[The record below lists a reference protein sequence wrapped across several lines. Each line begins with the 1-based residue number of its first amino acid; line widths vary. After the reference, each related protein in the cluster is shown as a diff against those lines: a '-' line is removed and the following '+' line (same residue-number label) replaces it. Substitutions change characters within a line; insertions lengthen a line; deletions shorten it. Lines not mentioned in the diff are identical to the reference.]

1 MGAVSGGAGQYR
13 FTLWVN
19 NEGWEEYDEDYTDL
33 ATGVFTGLPA
43 GTYAVLV
50 EDAEDCPSYTT
61 GEIVLDDPD
70 VLSFTTSILH
80 IRCEGTNDGVITIEA
95 DGGTPDYW
103 YAINNTQTW
112 VGFGAG
118 EDTKTYI
125 ATEPGTF
132 VIWVKDANDCI
143 TEPDTVVILEPEAL
157 GAEITVTDASCYG
170 IADGEINLVGTG
182 GWEEMS
188 SFEFAVND
196 GAWTSAT
203 TIGGLP
209 AGNHILNIRDVNAY
223 GPPYQDLDCTYNVPF
238 TIGSPAPI
246 TYDVVI
252 DHVSCKDGSDG
263 ALTVN
268 VLSGGTPYV
277 DLVGDL
283 DGYDIRLTG
292 DAYDSGWIRSGID
305 FSHTFTGLPHAIY
318 TVYIEDANGCI
329 LAPTVGDAESPY
341 VTIESW
347 EVAEPDTYLEFEA
360 EWLNDV
366 TCFNGTDGS
375 FQIDAMGGTPPYK
388 YYAGLS
394 IPPNCNTPTCHLF
407 VEAPDPDSDEW
418 MDNDTLMV
426 GAGTWVVWVMDAN
439 GCIKGGQTDE
449 DGIPVNEWRVK
460 VEQPDSVMWDW
471 TWISGDPDYKYYLRP
486 SCFGVWDGEIPLT
499 GVMGGS
505 GIYNAHVW
513 GTSAAGD
520 TVNLMYYDIGDYDD
534 PYTLG
539 GIPASNAQGLWVT
552 IMDDNGCVS
561 MIDTIYIS
569 QPDPLE
575 VTLQESPDN
584 YSCFGVVEGWIEAY
598 ATGGN
603 EDLPSVVREYQLLKN
618 GVVHT
623 PWQSIASAF
632 LVEVG
637 NEFIVQVR
645 DLVPGRQTCTT
656 ESDTLWMPTPLKV
669 EFANIEDL
677 TCHGVEKPTVKITA
691 SGTPGRMFRVWYRQI
706 EDNPDPDYTV
716 YDGWFEESIVI
727 DDAFDFDNENINDLH
742 YSVMLEDDHGCLSPD
757 TILTFDQVQVP
768 ITVDWETGNM
778 TECTEDLTVNTI
790 IGGVEPYVV
799 MVNDSVI
806 MVGDV
811 FTMPRGTHTVKVM
824 DAHMCVWEQMV
835 EVVGMYVTRDT
846 TITTYIG
853 GYETSFVD
861 EEAGVD
867 TMLVTG
873 MHQWMYMFGDCERT
887 LNVEVIEI
895 PRPLTIAEVQ
905 GEGDAS
911 EWVGDIVE
919 VTATVTAIAAGEG
932 FFVQDANAVNSGIW
946 VEYTDVNDLGV
957 AIGDGVKVVGEVAE
971 IADVTSIQ
979 PTEAPMM
986 AEGTPAITPMEVT
999 PSGLE
1004 TEMYES
1010 VLVMVPGARATS
1022 ALSNG
1027 QWDIYYEPNDNATV
1041 NDWLYSFSP
1050 EDSAFYHVTGIVN
1063 GRLDAFLLDPRMES
1077 DVTAVPTKV
1086 DPELANSFKV
1096 YPNPFNDKIY
1106 IDNNE
1111 MLTRVVITNIAGQR
1125 VIDVEYPEREIRTA
1139 NLVSGVYLVN
1149 LFNEGGL
1156 VKTDRI
1162 VKR

>member
-1 MGAVSGGAGQYR
+1 
-13 FTLWVN
+13 
-19 NEGWEEYDEDYTDL
+19 
-33 ATGVFTGLPA
+33 
-43 GTYAVLV
+43 
-50 EDAEDCPSYTT
+50 
-61 GEIVLDDPD
+61 
-70 VLSFTTSILH
+70 
-80 IRCEGTNDGVITIEA
+80 
-95 DGGTPDYW
+95 
-103 YAINNTQTW
+103 
-112 VGFGAG
+112 
-118 EDTKTYI
+118 
-125 ATEPGTF
+125 
-132 VIWVKDANDCI
+132 
-143 TEPDTVVILEPEAL
+143 
-157 GAEITVTDASCYG
+157 
-170 IADGEINLVGTG
+170 
-182 GWEEMS
+182 
-188 SFEFAVND
+188 
-196 GAWTSAT
+196 
-203 TIGGLP
+203 
-209 AGNHILNIRDVNAY
+209 
-223 GPPYQDLDCTYNVPF
+223 
-238 TIGSPAPI
+238 
-246 TYDVVI
+246 
-252 DHVSCKDGSDG
+252 
-263 ALTVN
+263 
-268 VLSGGTPYV
+268 
-277 DLVGDL
+277 
-283 DGYDIRLTG
+283 
-292 DAYDSGWIRSGID
+292 
-305 FSHTFTGLPHAIY
+305 
-318 TVYIEDANGCI
+318 
-329 LAPTVGDAESPY
+329 
-341 VTIESW
+341 
-347 EVAEPDTYLEFEA
+347 
-360 EWLNDV
+360 
-366 TCFNGTDGS
+366 
-375 FQIDAMGGTPPYK
+375 
-388 YYAGLS
+388 
-394 IPPNCNTPTCHLF
+394 
-407 VEAPDPDSDEW
+407 
-418 MDNDTLMV
+418 
-426 GAGTWVVWVMDAN
+426 
-439 GCIKGGQTDE
+439 
-449 DGIPVNEWRVK
+449 
-460 VEQPDSVMWDW
+460 
-471 TWISGDPDYKYYLRP
+471 
-486 SCFGVWDGEIPLT
+486 
-499 GVMGGS
+499 
-505 GIYNAHVW
+505 
-513 GTSAAGD
+513 
-520 TVNLMYYDIGDYDD
+520 
-534 PYTLG
+534 
-539 GIPASNAQGLWVT
+539 
-552 IMDDNGCVS
+552 
-561 MIDTIYIS
+561 
-569 QPDPLE
+569 
-575 VTLQESPDN
+575 
-584 YSCFGVVEGWIEAY
+584 
-598 ATGGN
+598 
-603 EDLPSVVREYQLLKN
+603 
-618 GVVHT
+618 
-623 PWQSIASAF
+623 
-632 LVEVG
+632 
-637 NEFIVQVR
+637 
-645 DLVPGRQTCTT
+645 
-656 ESDTLWMPTPLKV
+656 
-669 EFANIEDL
+669 
-677 TCHGVEKPTVKITA
+677 
-691 SGTPGRMFRVWYRQI
+691 MFRVCYRQI

-979 PTEAPMM
+979 PTEAPLM

-1004 TEMYES
+1004 TEIYES